1 MALRYTELVRKVRD
15 WANRDAETLPD
26 SIVGDSL
33 EYAADITYRTL
44 KVPALESVATYTIPD
59 GNTEEGLVVPED
71 LTEFISLRLTN
82 MSGQSGGRAADN
94 RSIVYNQKADYR
106 TFRDIRA
113 DQYDFQRWAR
123 REHEILIHPVPNGG
137 EIFELFYYRRLPALD
152 ARYQVNV
159 ANQTAGLL
167 TEIPDRDSLPTG
179 VADSD
184 VGTLYRDADGVY
196 FAADDP
202 DNPRTA
208 VRFYGAESPNWLRDE
223 QEKILIWGSLV
234 HIFNYLGE
242 DQMAAKYLQLFQ
254 QEIELLNVEEGKR
267 KLSGANVQ
275 QNFDGFLI

>member
-44 KVPALESVATYTIPD
+44 KVPALESVATYTIPTN
-59 GNTEEGLVVPED
+59 NTEEGLVVPED

-82 MSGQSGGRAADN
+82 MSGQSGGLNVDN
-94 RSIVYNQKADYR
+94 RSFVYNQKADYR

-113 DQYDFQRWAR
+113 DQYDFRRWAR
-123 REHEILIHPVPNGG
+123 REHEILIHPVPTGG

-159 ANQTAGLL
+159 ANQAAGLL
-167 TEIPDRDSLPTG
+167 TEIPGDEARPTG
-179 VADSD
+179 ITESD
-184 VGTLYRDADGVY
+184 EGTLYRDADGTY